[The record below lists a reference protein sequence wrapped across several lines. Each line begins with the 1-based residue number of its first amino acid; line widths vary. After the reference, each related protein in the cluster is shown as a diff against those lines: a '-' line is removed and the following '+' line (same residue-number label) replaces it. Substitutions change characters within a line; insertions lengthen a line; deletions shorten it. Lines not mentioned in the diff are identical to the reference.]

1 MKKKNELE
9 KFLIDL
15 EALSEI
21 HYGMVDYF
29 QRIIDDGDELEVKM
43 VIQAFRFVWENSR
56 ELMNKYYPM
65 LLELTKKSGS

>member
-15 EALSEI
+15 NALNEI

-29 QRIIDDGDELEVKM
+29 QRVIDNGDELEVEM
-43 VIQAFRFVWENSR
+43 VVQTFRYVWENSK

-65 LLELTKKSGS
+65 LLELTKESGS